1 MRDVDDLK
9 DLKRHYLELVRLHG
23 EEITEFSA
31 FKHSLLDMNR
41 RHRLE
46 AARMY
51 ASIISRVERKVGRRT
66 SESRGRP
73 TRS

>member
-1 MRDVDDLK
+1 MG
-9 DLKRHYLELVRLHG
+9 LVRLYG
-23 EEITEFSA
+23 QEVTEFSA

-51 ASIISRVERKVGRRT
+51 ARIISKVERKVGRMP

-73 TRS
+73 TRG